1 MKEYLQKRRLR
12 KLKKYNSLKLAY
24 DVLQEEYSNKITKI
38 KILETEKREYKKIIK
53 ELKGK

>member
-24 DVLQEEYSNKITKI
+24 EVLQENYTDKVSKI